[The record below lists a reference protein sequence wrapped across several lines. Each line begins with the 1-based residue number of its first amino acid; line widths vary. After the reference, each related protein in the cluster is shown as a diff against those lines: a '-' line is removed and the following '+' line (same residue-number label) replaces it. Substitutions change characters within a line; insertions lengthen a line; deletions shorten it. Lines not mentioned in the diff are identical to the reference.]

1 MDAKLNRVN
10 GLIEIDGDIWMTRES
25 FMLSHKIKKSNFYNL
40 LNSGQVISRRLFNNE
55 RTLFYVYRT
64 APEEE
69 QEVTN
74 G

>member
-10 GLIEIDGDIWMTRES
+10 GLIEIDGQTWMTRES
-25 FMLSHKIKKSNFYNL
+25 FMMSHKIKKSNFYNL
-40 LNSGQVISRRLFNNE
+40 LNSGQITSRRLFDNE
-55 RTLFYVYRT
+55 RTLFYVYR
-64 APEEE
+64 AVIEE